1 MKVSKVFGFVLCLHL
16 GAIVLLIVQPGCRTT
31 QPPTKTFQQTE
42 TQQGAGE
49 DVIPPSSMGATAGLD
64 AAFNAGLENERSS
77 PLRPSG
83 EFGEFDQV
91 DTLQPFENSQ
101 VVSVAGESI
110 ETYTVQ
116 KGDSLWAIA
125 KRNNTS
131 LNELLTL
138 NGLDKNAP
146 LKIGQKI
153 KVPVEGGSAQVSTVT
168 ADAYQPTTYNT
179 EAQNYSVQRGDTL
192 SKIAKKFD
200 TSIAAIKAANNKT
213 SDMIRV
219 GEELLIPVPA
229 SASGSSAT
237 PQVKTTATVSAS
249 GRIHVVKA
257 GEYPATI
264 ARQYGMTSNELLA
277 MNGITDPRALQ
288 VGQKL
293 NVSASG
299 SARNVDSRID
309 TVTPSV
315 APKSTTIK
323 PTPTPIAPAVQGPV
337 QIRVIEA
344 DPLVEDEAA
353 SLDTD
358 SMFDD
363 AVEIPVIRM
372 QE

>member
-16 GAIVLLIVQPGCRTT
+16 GAIAVLIVQPGCRTT
-31 QPPTKTFQQTE
+31 QPPTKTFQQAE
-42 TQQGAGE
+42 TLPRAGE
-49 DVIPPSSMGATAGLD
+49 DVIPASSLGAAAGLD
-64 AAFNAGLENERSS
+64 AAFNAGLDDGLSS

-91 DTLQPFENSQ
+91 GTLQPLGSSQ
-101 VVSVAGESI
+101 MVSVAGQSI
-110 ETYTVQ
+110 ETYRVQ

-125 KRNNTS
+125 KRNSIS

-146 LKIGQKI
+146 LKIGQEIKI
-153 KVPVEGGSAQVSTVT
+153 PVEGGSAQISTVT

-192 SKIAKKFD
+192 SRIAKKFD
-200 TSIAAIKAANNKT
+200 TSVSAIKAANNKT

-229 SASGSSAT
+229 SGVSAA
-237 PQVKTTATVSAS
+237 PQVKSTATNSAS
-249 GRIHVVKA
+249 GRTHVVKA

-264 ARQYGMTSNELLA
+264 ARQYGMTSSELLA

-293 NVSASG
+293 KVSASG
-299 SARNVDSRID
+299 SARNVDSKID

-315 APKSTTIK
+315 TTKSTVST
-323 PTPTPIAPAVQGPV
+323 PNPTPIAPAVEGPV

-353 SLDTD
+353 SMDTD

-372 QE
+372 EE